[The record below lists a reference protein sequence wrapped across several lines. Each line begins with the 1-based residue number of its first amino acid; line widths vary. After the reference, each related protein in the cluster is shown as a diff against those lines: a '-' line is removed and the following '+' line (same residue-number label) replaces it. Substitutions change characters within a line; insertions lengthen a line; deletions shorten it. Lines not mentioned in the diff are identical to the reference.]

1 MSLARSAGLP
11 RPMSDTR
18 LMSWARRALSKPGRA
33 KSLGRT
39 PLRVG
44 FSRSMASMA
53 SSTVR
58 PIVGWGA
65 WALRWDQRASRGT
78 QKMLAALYSSG
89 SSGSAPSARAAAAAS
104 SACFDSKASL
114 MYLRKMSPSTMCLYS
129 AASMLL
135 RSMSAEAPSLG
146 SRPLVAETCPSV
158 SAAPRAVR
166 APGTRLVRAPRGLK
180 FHPTLDADGASD
192 RERDDRLQPTAWR
205 PGRGCVFVR
214 NAPIAAGPP
223 IRSAAAG
230 KPPGR
235 SFSDAN
241 RLVGVGGADAKSQ
254 RVLWDRDLHALRRPS
269 GAALP
274 RNLRRPRGQGQDHR
288 PLSHGGRTQPQGNGS
303 CDRMGRPTQGRTA
316 RELGSRQPATASG
329 EDPRAE
335 VE

>member
-11 RPMSDTR
+11 RPISDTR
-18 LMSWARRALSKPGRA
+18 LMSWARRALSRPGRA
-33 KSLGRT
+33 KSLGST
-39 PLRVG
+39 PLRAG

-65 WALRWDQRASRGT
+65 WAFRWDQRASRGT
-78 QKMLAALYSSG
+78 QKMLWALYSSG

-104 SACFDSKASL
+104 SACLASNASL
-114 MYLRKMSPSTMCLYS
+114 MYLRKIRPRTMCLYS

-135 RSMSAEAPSLG
+135 RSMSADCQSLA
-146 SRPLVAETCPSV
+146 SRPVVALAVAE
-158 SAAPRAVR
+158 ARGVR
-166 APGTRLVRAPRGLK
+166 APAARLVRAPRGLK

-288 PLSHGGRTQPQGNGS
+288 PLSHGGRTQP
-303 CDRMGRPTQGRTA
+303 
-316 RELGSRQPATASG
+316 
-329 EDPRAE
+329 
-335 VE
+335 